1 MRLIL
6 TLIKIFFISTA
17 LVAQNQL
24 PILNGD
30 FESIDPV
37 TGEFSWWTHTQNNG
51 GQATYSIETSNL
63 ISGSSK
69 ALKSQVIQLGA
80 NNWDV
85 KSKSTYKFQVIAGET
100 YTVSFWAKMEGSSAA
115 PLKVVFQSDASGSY
129 QGANRT
135 VSNQWQLFS
144 HTFTVQ
150 SNSNLN
156 ELIFW
161 YMQSGV
167 TYYLDQV
174 NVYRGDYI
182 NLNTDISYQTVDGF
196 GAGIKRQTEHL
207 YNLSDAMREQIEAY
221 CFQDL
226 EVNMIRFFVYH
237 DLEQPNDNSNPFL
250 LNTSQLDWTRYNSIP
265 SINRSRYIAE
275 ALTNAFNLSAN
286 GFDHVIGNC
295 NSAPAWLKTNNSH
308 NNGGTL
314 ITGQED
320 EYSEFLLAFL
330 LGMQSNYGINVT
342 AISPTNEPDYEVT
355 YESMNTSPT
364 ALSSILTNL
373 NTRLDSEGLAAVK
386 IISPEN
392 FRVTS
397 NDTDKSTTN
406 YVNQMFVDSNVR
418 NAVDVVATHT
428 YQNPILD
435 TDWGALKT
443 ASLDKP
449 IWVTESGRLHSPDF
463 DMTDASYQI
472 NRIFKGFVYGGLSAY
487 MGHLFYEKHKYEAD
501 VEAGQN
507 FGSSALVVWDNNNQ
521 IILPKRYFVFKHFAN
536 LIKPGYQR
544 IQTSLSDNGLLV
556 MAFKSADAT
565 KVVVQLFNKSNSE
578 TKAVS
583 LETPAF
589 TAAAQHFIT
598 SDSAAHNYSLIEDI
612 EFSVGDSH
620 ISFDLPPLSMHSIE
634 YTIDT
639 TLSNSNTTSSNPSF
653 PTAKVYPN
661 PSDSQLS
668 IEFPSPMRCT
678 ISVFSLNGIKIMDSE
693 INQESIHKLNTA
705 KLSSGFYILK
715 FQEQGVTKQVIKFI
729 KK

>member
-1 MRLIL
+1 MLKAFITFTVFFIL
-6 TLIKIFFISTA
+6 TFSG
-17 LVAQNQL
+17 AQNQL
-24 PILNGD
+24 PILNGAFETLDPNGD
-30 FESIDPV
+30 FSYW
-37 TGEFSWWTHTQNNG
+37 SNTQNNG
-51 GQATYSIETSNL
+51 GQAVFSIETSNL
-63 ISGSSK
+63 ISGSTK
-69 ALKSQVIQLGA
+69 ALKSQITQLGT

-85 KSKSTYKFQVIAGET
+85 KTKSNYQFQVIAGEI
-100 YTVSFWAKMEGSSAA
+100 YTVSFWAKVEGGTSE

-129 QGANRT
+129 QGANKT
-135 VSNQWQLFS
+135 ITNQWQLFS
-144 HTFTVQ
+144 HSFTVE
-150 SNSNLN
+150 SNSDLN

-167 TYYLDQV
+167 TYYLDEVTVFQ
-174 NVYRGDYI
+174 GDYVS
-182 NLNTDISYQTVDGF
+182 LDLEASFQTVEGF
-196 GAGIKRQTEHL
+196 GAGIKRRTEDL
-207 YNLSDAMREQIEAY
+207 YNLSDAMRQQIEAY

-237 DLEQPNDNSNPFL
+237 DLEVPNDNSNAFNL
-250 LNTSQLDWTRYNSIP
+250 DTSQLDWTRYNSNPTIG
-265 SINRSRYIAE
+265 RSRYVAE
-275 ALTNAFNLSAN
+275 ALTNAFNLSIN

-295 NSAPAWLKTNNSH
+295 NSAPYWLKTNNSH
-308 NNGGTL
+308 TNGGTL
-314 ITGQED
+314 ISGQED
-320 EYSEFLLAFL
+320 EYSEFLVGFIK
-330 LGMQSNYGINVT
+330 GMQSNYGINVT
-342 AISPTNEPDYEVT
+342 AISPTNEPDYDVT
-355 YESMNTSPT
+355 YESMNTSPSE
-364 ALSSILTNL
+364 LSSILINL
-373 NTRLDSEGLAAVK
+373 NERLDSELLPNVK
-386 IISPEN
+386 VLSPET
-392 FRVTS
+392 FRVSS
-397 NDTDKSTTN
+397 NDLSKSTTN
-406 YVNQMFVDSNVR
+406 YVNELFMDSNVV

-428 YQNPILD
+428 YQNPIND
-435 TDWGALKT
+435 SDWGALKT
-443 ASLDKP
+443 ASLDKS
-449 IWVTESGRLHSPDF
+449 IWVTESGNLHSPDF

-472 NRIFKGFVYGGLSAY
+472 NRIFNGFVYGGLSAY
-487 MGHLFYEKHKYEAD
+487 MGHLFYEKHDYETE
-501 VEAGQN
+501 VETGQN
-507 FGSSALVVWDNNNQ
+507 FGSSALVLWDNNNQ

-556 MAFKSADAT
+556 MAFKSADGT
-565 KVVVQLFNKSNSE
+565 KVVVQLFNESSSE

-583 LETPAF
+583 LETAAF

-639 TLSNSNTTSSNPSF
+639 SLSNSNTTSSNPSF

-668 IEFPSPMRCT
+668 IEFPSPMSCT

-715 FQEQGVTKQVIKFI
+715 FQEQGLTKQVIKFI